1 VWILTIGRSAAGRFS
16 MKTLLFSALGLVL
29 APASDLKTTYEPGPG
44 RMVTIESAVDM
55 ETTSMEVERDGEK
68 MDSMG
73 GGSSSTERK
82 EVHVDHVVEAEGG
95 KATKVRRH
103 FVDLGGRSA
112 MEMGEMSRESEL
124 ESPWKGV
131 TLELTADGDGKVEA
145 EVVAGTEPDGEGAL
159 EGHGMA
165 LFLDG
170 FLPTG
175 AVEEGGEWEIPSDA
189 VVRGLRLDVQRK
201 LFPPPARPEGE
212 GRGQGGGR
220 RGGRAGGEP
229 MLAQSEWKGTG
240 KFAGTE
246 EKDGTSCFVVEL
258 LLETSGEREIE
269 AGTGGRPGRALM
281 PAFDNRNTWS
291 AKLEGKLWFD
301 VKSKRPMLLEL
312 EGSINEETR
321 REFEREGS
329 TTKMHTVRSGTMDYR
344 VEIEDAPAEEGKSAK
359 KE

>member
-1 VWILTIGRSAAGRFS
+1 MKIL
-16 MKTLLFSALGLVL
+16 LYSALGLLL
-29 APASDLKTTYEPGPG
+29 APAADLKTAYEPGPG

-55 ETTSMEVERDGEK
+55 ETTSMEIERDGEK
-68 MDSMG
+68 MPGMG

-95 KATKVRRH
+95 RPSKVRRH

-112 MEMGEMSRESEL
+112 IEMGENSRESEI

-131 TLELTADGDGKVEA
+131 TLELAADAEGKVEA

-159 EGHGMA
+159 EGHGLT

-170 FLPTG
+170 FLPQG
-175 AVEEGGEWEIPSDA
+175 AVEEGAEWEIESDA
-189 VVRGLRLDVQRK
+189 VLRGLRLDVQRK
-201 LFPPPARPEGE
+201 LYPPAARPEGE

-220 RGGRAGGEP
+220 RGGRSGGGESF
-229 MLAQSEWKGTG
+229 LATSEWKGSAKLG
-240 KFAGTE
+240 ATE
-246 EKDGTSCFVVEL
+246 QKDGVPCLVIEL

-281 PAFDNRNTWS
+281 PAFENKSTWS

-301 VKSKRPMLLEL
+301 VKAKRPMLLEL
-312 EGSINEETR
+312 EGSINEESR

-329 TTKMHTVRSGTMDYR
+329 TTKMHTVRSGKIDYH
-344 VEIEDAPAEEGKSAK
+344 VEIEDAPAEEGKAAK
-359 KE
+359 KD